1 MLWLSIG
8 FIINISSL
16 FMAIMPFNFLQNKMN
31 NQVSFQ
37 GFFFLMPKS
46 CILLI
51 LSLLNFI
58 GIVPSFNMVSNFQ
71 ILKIF
76 ANNMTFLPFITML
89 IFNIVIG
96 IFIGVFLKLI
106 FTRVSLDR
114 NQEVMSQIEN
124 FENQQSLVYSR
135 IAVIILSIIFFLLR
149 KFIIL

>member
-31 NQVSFQ
+31 NQISFQ

-51 LSLLNFI
+51 LSMLNLI